1 MASEEDYA
9 HEDYSNDQ
17 LDQAGDANDVYDET
31 GSIIFANYQEK
42 LDIPESCLD
51 ERLLQRHTLY
61 STLTEGIEESQWR
74 RIASDLM
81 GQLLQKIQKK

>member
-31 GSIIFANYQEK
+31 GSIIFANYHEK
-42 LDIPESCLD
+42 PCISEIRIK
-51 ERLLQRHTLY
+51 EGLQ
-61 STLTEGIEESQWR
+61 LTTIS
-74 RIASDLM
+74 
-81 GQLLQKIQKK
+81 